1 MSWGSRLT
9 IAVLGVLCLVMA
21 ARARWASDGSLRH
34 VLVPTSRT
42 GFPSPGAAVGAS
54 DPGPNT
60 IPNRSALERSAAQER
75 QARAAAIRETIE
87 VIQAECRSNAGGD
100 WARWS
105 EQLRPVRDDLV
116 AKIRKARAFNP
127 EATGY
132 FEARSPVLEGRDN
145 FSLFEPAPDHYLQH
159 VVEPASLDRF
169 RNERSVVAAARWLK
183 QQGIDVIFVPVPK
196 MTEIYPE
203 YFTDHCPDDRIIA
216 PHLRQAILELLD
228 ADVEVVDLL
237 HAFQKERDKDLEPLY
252 QPADPHWGPR
262 AQEIAA
268 QLVAARLKRYAF
280 VASAQA
286 SRPICRL
293 VTAPFALANASA
305 AYEALTPDQRRRADA
320 AQPRAHL
327 MATDFN
333 SPQFD
338 DSAPVACIGDSYN
351 FGFMERLIPELNLPV
366 RALAG
371 GGNTTD
377 AFKGF
382 LRNPELLKDCKVV
395 IWLVCN
401 SALKSPWPLPDRIQK
416 VGRSSSPTEQNPK
429 D

>member
-1 MSWGSRLT
+1 M
-9 IAVLGVLCLVMA
+9 
-21 ARARWASDGSLRH
+21 
-34 VLVPTSRT
+34 
-42 GFPSPGAAVGAS
+42 
-54 DPGPNT
+54 
-60 IPNRSALERSAAQER
+60 
-75 QARAAAIRETIE
+75 
-87 VIQAECRSNAGGD
+87 
-100 WARWS
+100 
-105 EQLRPVRDDLV
+105 
-116 AKIRKARAFNP
+116 
-127 EATGY
+127 
-132 FEARSPVLEGRDN
+132 
-145 FSLFEPAPDHYLQH
+145 
-159 VVEPASLDRF
+159 
-169 RNERSVVAAARWLK
+169 VAAARWLK

-252 QPADPHWGPR
+252 QPADPHWGPPPGDR
-262 AQEIAA
+262 GATRRRPAKAIRVCRQRSSI
-268 QLVAARLKRYAF
+268 
-280 VASAQA
+280 QA
-286 SRPICRL
+286 HL
-293 VTAPFALANASA
+293 QAGHGPFRSGECQRGLRGT
-305 AYEALTPDQRRRADA
+305 TPDQRRRADA